1 MGLGLKSERVV
12 VRGYS
17 FQGAGVG
24 SRPWVSLKESIKY
37 MLQRQATRQLKCP
50 VCAFVEKLN
59 FMWFFIQLNK
69 SLDIMGIHTTVKF
82 VREPPGSN
90 QKASLVT
97 VSLYGLNFHFFSVVI
112 CSEPTGSHQVL
123 TIMA

>member
-17 FQGAGVG
+17 FQGALVG

-69 SLDIMGIHTTVKF
+69 SLDILVIR
-82 VREPPGSN
+82 REPPGSN

-97 VSLYGLNFHFFSVVI
+97 ISLYGLDFHFFSVVI